1 MLDLAVCFDQVLL
14 ESYLRLQ
21 VIPLLK
27 LHSGDRIV
35 LVEHWALAGC
45 WAVSRALG
53 FVPLL
58 LYLSV
63 VLHPTGGTRVRPGD
77 VCMVKGYCGGEEN
90 YLPVGIV
97 AALMLLHVTLGPK
110 SLTTAKRTDEW
121 L

>member
-1 MLDLAVCFDQVLL
+1 MLDGFDQVLL
-14 ESYLRLQ
+14 ESNLRLQ

-35 LVEHWALAGC
+35 LVEHWAFAGC

-63 VLHPTGGTRVRPGD
+63 VLHSTGGTRVW
-77 VCMVKGYCGGEEN
+77 
-90 YLPVGIV
+90 PVGIV